1 MTPEICNVCT
11 IYVFAKLGHPTAL
24 VLVTADDKVYFI
36 EDTEIF
42 WNIDLLFNI
51 KYRPAAKTIQP
62 LPEKTVIMFSLFRLS
77 QPSCL
82 LKV

>member
-1 MTPEICNVCT
+1 MTPEISNVCT

-24 VLVTADDKVYFI
+24 VLATADDKVYFI

-51 KYRPAAKTIQP
+51 KYRPATKTYWHFEVF
-62 LPEKTVIMFSLFRLS
+62 L
-77 QPSCL
+77 
-82 LKV
+82 